1 MDLDRHG
8 VLTKLG
14 FAALTCNSGLA
25 IYRSRGDPGTVAFVA
40 GAYAAIALLFHFLRR
55 FERGVGD
62 RGRTRVVIWMLTT
75 LLTAMFASRVAP
87 LMPPAV
93 GFLVWLTAAATAGAG
108 LWAFFLNPRCKV
120 SPRRPAQRNG

>member
-1 MDLDRHG
+1 MDFDRHG

-25 IYRSRGDPGTVAFVA
+25 VYRSGGDPGTAAFVA
-40 GAYAAIALLFHFLRR
+40 AAYAAIALLFYFLRR

-62 RGRTRVVIWMLTT
+62 RGRTKLAVWLLTT

-93 GFLVWLTAAATAGAG
+93 GFLVWLMAAAAAGAG
-108 LWAFFLNPRCKV
+108 FWAFFLNP
-120 SPRRPAQRNG
+120 